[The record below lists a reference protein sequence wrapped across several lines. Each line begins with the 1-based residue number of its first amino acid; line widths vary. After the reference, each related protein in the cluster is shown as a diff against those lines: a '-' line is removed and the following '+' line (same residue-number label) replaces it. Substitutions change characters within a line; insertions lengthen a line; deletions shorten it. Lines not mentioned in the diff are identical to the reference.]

1 MKKIVYLL
9 LVAGTFF
16 LASCSQ
22 DSEGVSK
29 VTTYCT
35 FDMNGDQ
42 VTYHVV
48 GTPFT
53 DPGCTAYEGEE
64 VVDVTTKSNV
74 DANKSGLYTIV
85 YSAVNSDGFSAS
97 TVREVIVYYPNDDIM
112 GNWSASIVRNG
123 STNRGP
129 YTLELIPFSENTFY
143 IPDLLGGWYWYGSG
157 YGATYA
163 FPALVQFDDSNTL
176 SIVSAYKSAWGSVGQ
191 FVVGSVVPTLD
202 TTTGTI
208 HYVAKMSDSD
218 AYLFDVTLTKQ

>member
-9 LVAGTFF
+9 VVVGTF
-16 LASCSQ
+16 LLTSCSQ

-53 DPGCTAYEGEE
+53 DPGCTAYEGDEE
-64 VVDVTTKSNV
+64 VDVTTKSNV
-74 DANKSGLYTIV
+74 DANKSGLYSIV

-97 TVREVIVYYPNDDIM
+97 AVREVIVYYPNDDIM

-129 YTLELIPFSENTFY
+129 FTLELIPFSANSFY
-143 IPDLLGGWYWYGSG
+143 TPDLLGGWYWYGSS
-157 YGATYA
+157 YGPNYA
-163 FPALVQFDDSNTL
+163 FPAILQFDSSNTL
-176 SIVSAYKSAWGSVGQ
+176 SIVTA
-191 FVVGSVVPTLD
+191 
-202 TTTGTI
+202 
-208 HYVAKMSDSD
+208 
-218 AYLFDVTLTKQ
+218 